1 MNTVIFKWNPQNSG
15 YTMLQYLRDISES
28 IYSGPFELEFI
39 VKDYDKIKEGDRF
52 YLMKLGY
59 GANGIVASGE
69 ITSNP
74 LKSTLIQDDTWEV
87 LIEFQIMLN
96 PDALPLLDKQT
107 LKEEIPDFD
116 WAEDTSGVVLNDE
129 QASKLEDLW
138 QNFLDSNQHLFEE
151 SIANREVNN
160 DKYYHNTLIDLAL
173 EIATKAHKGQL
184 DLNGKPAIL
193 HPLAVGMKGRNQM
206 ETACGF
212 LHDVVGDT
220 DYTIDD
226 LINAGIPDYI
236 LEVLVILINDDNMP
250 YMDYINQIC
259 ESQNKTAIAVKLNDL
274 EHNILRDKR
283 SRIESLFKK
292 HTEAKEYI
300 ENYLKTNKIS
310 LTDDMPS
317 YIIFYGH

>member
-1 MNTVIFKWNPQNSG
+1 
-15 YTMLQYLRDISES
+15 
-28 IYSGPFELEFI
+28 
-39 VKDYDKIKEGDRF
+39 
-52 YLMKLGY
+52 
-59 GANGIVASGE
+59 
-69 ITSNP
+69 
-74 LKSTLIQDDTWEV
+74 
-87 LIEFQIMLN
+87 
-96 PDALPLLDKQT
+96 
-107 LKEEIPDFD
+107 
-116 WAEDTSGVVLNDE
+116 
-129 QASKLEDLW
+129 
-138 QNFLDSNQHLFEE
+138 
-151 SIANREVNN
+151 
-160 DKYYHNTLIDLAL
+160 
-173 EIATKAHKGQL
+173 
-184 DLNGKPAIL
+184 
-193 HPLAVGMKGRNQM
+193 MKGRNQM